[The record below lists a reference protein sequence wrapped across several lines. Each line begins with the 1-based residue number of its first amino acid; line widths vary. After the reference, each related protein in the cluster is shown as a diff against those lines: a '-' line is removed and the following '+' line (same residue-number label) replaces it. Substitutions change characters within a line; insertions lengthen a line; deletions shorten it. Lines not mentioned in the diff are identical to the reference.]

1 MSEQKPI
8 VVFVHG
14 AMAESTSWD
23 LLIDRCQTE
32 RHQF

>member
-8 VVFVHG
+8 VVFVHR
-14 AMAESTSWD
+14 AIAESATWD
-23 LLIDRCQTE
+23 LVIDRCQTE

>member
-8 VVFVHG
+8 VVFVYG
-14 AMAESTSWD
+14 AIAESATGD
-23 LLIDRCQTE
+23 LVIDRCQTE